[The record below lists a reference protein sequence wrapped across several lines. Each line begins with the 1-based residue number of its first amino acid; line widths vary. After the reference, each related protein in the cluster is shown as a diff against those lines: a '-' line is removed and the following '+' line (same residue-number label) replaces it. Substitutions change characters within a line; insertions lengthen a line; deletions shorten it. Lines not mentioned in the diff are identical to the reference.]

1 MVLFLRIGGVL
12 FMFSDFLNHKTTHET
27 ELRDFPEWHGGI
39 EHFGFWA
46 IEVSDVDCLKKISA
60 HQEYLSDKLHSGYL
74 RQPHITLALE
84 GLLED
89 GDRLGPS
96 IMKNVKRLEACN
108 LQAFPLWLARC
119 NSFSTCP
126 YLQVID
132 PDDNLNDIRRCLS
145 SVQHA
150 GDPKIYTPHVTL
162 GFYNKAYDTF
172 RISKDLSEIQS
183 PDIEFMVNEIVFA
196 QYRTSEVQGPYRVL
210 HRIRLGGSWI

>member
-1 MVLFLRIGGVL
+1 MY
-12 FMFSDFLNHKTTHET
+12 SDFLAQKTTHET

-46 IEVSDVDCLKKISA
+46 IEVSDVDCLKKIST
-60 HQEYLSDKLHSGYL
+60 HQDYLSDKLHSGYL

-89 GDRLGPS
+89 GAGLGTS
-96 IMKNVKRLEACN
+96 ITKNVKRLEACN
-108 LQAFPLWLARC
+108 LQAFPLWLAGC

-132 PDDNLNDIRRCLS
+132 PGDNLSDIRRCLS
-145 SVQHA
+145 SAQHA

-183 PDIEFMVNEIVFA
+183 PDLEFTVDEIVFA
-196 QYRTSEVQGPYRVL
+196 QYRTSEVQGPYRVV
-210 HRIRLGGSWI
+210 HRIKLGGLWI